1 MSYLTSAVPWLVALS
16 LALGCSDK
24 DNSSDTDKA
33 SKQLREAQDKLVDT
47 RTAVTTNVD
56 DIARRKRELLAE
68 QQALADK
75 EAKLV
80 REREQLGSAET
91 ALTVARTAYAAA
103 VKQRFAKLDATLAS
117 LGTRTD
123 AAAKD
128 AAAGLQA
135 RRELLAAKLATMPTT
150 ADASWPAY
158 TKDVDTTFD
167 AIERDLQKATP
178 RPRAGDRRGGHAPRP
193 RAPDP
198 RRRGGHS

>member
-1 MSYLTSAVPWLVALS
+1 MRTAI
-16 LALGCSDK
+16 LAIFGIGLAFATACGDK

-33 SKQLREAQDKLVDT
+33 SKQLREAQEKLADT
-47 RTAVTTNVD
+47 RTSVITNAD

-80 REREQLGSAET
+80 REREQLGSAEVAMT
-91 ALTVARTAYAAA
+91 EARTAYAAA
-103 VKQRFAKLDATLAS
+103 VTQRFAKLDAALAA

-123 AAAKD
+123 AATKD
-128 AAAGLQA
+128 AVAGLQA
-135 RRELLAAKLATMPTT
+135 RRELLATKLAAMPTT

-167 AIERDLQKATP
+167 AIERDLT
-178 RPRAGDRRGGHAPRP
+178 HAKP
-193 RAPDP
+193 
-198 RRRGGHS
+198 